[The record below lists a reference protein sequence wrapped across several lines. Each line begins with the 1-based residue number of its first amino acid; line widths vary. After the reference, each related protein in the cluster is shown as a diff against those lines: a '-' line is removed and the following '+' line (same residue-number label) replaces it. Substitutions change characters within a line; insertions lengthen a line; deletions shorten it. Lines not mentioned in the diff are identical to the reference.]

1 MKIKTDIKYQFN
13 GYFFSMPIEI
23 DEKGNV
29 YIKDCYS
36 NKEYVISTTNPN
48 KIDTIDYTISKDDNS
63 LEYITVQYTP
73 RPDLK
78 TASFYITRNEGVSAR
93 TYVIFLE
100 KPNRNI
106 DDYGNWIWEG
116 TEDTLWNGIFIPEYL
131 VTKLLPIDSNNC
143 HKDPL
148 RYKAM
153 CMEVF
158 ANLESVL
165 EQQGLTVEFEEKTY
179 DGKTKFHACVK
190 QK

>member
-1 MKIKTDIKYQFN
+1 
-13 GYFFSMPIEI
+13 MPIEI

-36 NKEYVISTTNPN
+36 DKEYVISTTNPN

-63 LEYITVQYTP
+63 LEYITVQYTL

-78 TASFYITRNEGVSAR
+78 TSSFYLTRSEGVSSR
-93 TYVIFLE
+93 TYIIFLE

-106 DDYGNWIWEG
+106 DEYGNLIWEG
-116 TEDTLWNGIFIPEYL
+116 TEDTLWDGIFIPEYL
-131 VTKLLPIDSNNC
+131 VEKLLPIDY
-143 HKDPL
+143 KDPL
-148 RYKAM
+148 KYKAM

-165 EQQGLTVEFEEKTY
+165 EQQGLTVEFEEKPT
-179 DGKTKFHACVK
+179 TERLNFMPV
-190 QK
+190 

>member
-1 MKIKTDIKYQFN
+1 MKIKTEINYQFN
-13 GYFFSMPIEI
+13 GYFFSMPVEI

-29 YIKDCYS
+29 YVKDSYS
-36 NKEYVISTTNPN
+36 DKEYVISTTNPN
-48 KIDTIDYTISKDDNS
+48 KIDTIDYTISKNNRS
-63 LEYITVQYTP
+63 LESITVQYTR
-73 RPDLK
+73 RPNLK
-78 TASFYITRNEGVSAR
+78 TSSFYLTRTEGISAR
-93 TYVIFLE
+93 NHIIFLE
-100 KPNRNI
+100 KPNRNV
-106 DDYGNWIWEG
+106 DDYGNLIWEG

-131 VTKLLPIDSNNC
+131 VEKLLPIDSNNC

-148 RYKAM
+148 KYKAM

-158 ANLESVL
+158 ADLESVL